1 MVELMDVFFLFQIN
15 LITSLLLSFVLLM
28 AVILV
33 KVELRY
39 FIITP
44 GVLFVMITGV
54 YKMLMSSVGSWDL
67 IMLLK
72 LFQMPILGKEM
83 VKIPLN
89 Y

>member
-28 AVILV
+28 AVILL
-33 KVELRY
+33 KVVLRY

-44 GVLFVMITGV
+44 GVLYVMITGV
-54 YKMLMSSVGSWDL
+54 YKMLMSSVDSWDL

-83 VKIPLN
+83 VKILLN